1 MNSDLLRK
9 YLFIENSNKVGKKYY
24 HNDIENYQLKY
35 YNPLDEYRINYIIS
49 TSGFFS
55 KVYDITKIDSNDN
68 YVLKMSEP
76 GDLTPVTEIK
86 ILSMIKSNYIV
97 KLVDCYYFNEKYY
110 LILEKG
116 RGGNLYN
123 FLQSNLLN
131 ETQCKLITKQILL
144 GIMELHNR
152 NIIIKDLKAENILL
166 KDNNIDNNIDNG
178 ILISD
183 FNLSI
188 IVNNKDKYTNDRGGT
203 LQYVS
208 PEVLT
213 FHNYYSFKTDIWSL
227 GVLIYYLLIGDLPF
241 NDVNDELIMKNI
253 RDVNYH
259 KPDKWENLT
268 IEAKDLIEN
277 ILILDVHKRY
287 SLKNI
292 WYHKWLNG

>member
-1 MNSDLLRK
+1 MNSDLFRK
-9 YLFIENSNKVGKKYY
+9 YLFIENSNKVGQKYY
-24 HNDIENYQLKY
+24 HNNIENYQLKY
-35 YNPLDEYRINYIIS
+35 YNPLDEYRINHIIS

-55 KVYDITKIDSNDN
+55 KVYDITKLDTYQN

-76 GDLTPVTEIK
+76 GDLTPLTEIK
-86 ILSMIKSNYIV
+86 ILSMIESNYIV

-110 LILEKG
+110 LILEKAY
-116 RGGNLYN
+116 GGNLYDY
-123 FLQSNLLN
+123 LQSHKLDKNL
-131 ETQCKLITKQILL
+131 CKKIIKQIVL
-144 GIMELHNR
+144 GIIELHRN
-152 NIIIKDLKAENILL
+152 NIIIKDIKAENILL
-166 KDNNIDNNIDNG
+166 KDNNIDSG
-178 ILISD
+178 ILLSD

-241 NDVNDELIMKNI
+241 NDENDELIMKNI
-253 RDVNYH
+253 RDVKYN
-259 KPDKWENLT
+259 KPDKWKQLS

-277 ILILDVHKRY
+277 ILILDVNKRY
-287 SLKNI
+287 SLKDI
-292 WYHKWLNG
+292 WYHKWFTG